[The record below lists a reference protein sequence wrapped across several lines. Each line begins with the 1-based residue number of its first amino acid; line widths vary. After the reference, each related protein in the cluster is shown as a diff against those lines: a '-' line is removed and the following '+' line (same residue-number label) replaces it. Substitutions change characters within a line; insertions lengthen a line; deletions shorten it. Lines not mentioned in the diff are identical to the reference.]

1 MELNRRDFFKLGAA
15 ASCVAVGG
23 NALANEEF
31 AGWPDAYG
39 MLFDTTLCLGADCRR
54 CELACKREN
63 DRDSTDL
70 DVTDN
75 SVFEKER
82 RTDAENYTVVNR
94 YSNHEDL
101 TKPIYVKWQCMH
113 CAEPACASA
122 CLVNA
127 FTKTPEGAVVYN
139 ADVCIGCRYCMVAC
153 PFYAPAFDYFDAY
166 TPKIQKCTMCIDRIR
181 EGKKP
186 ACVDICPRET
196 ITFGKRVDLIK
207 LAREKI
213 RNNPDRYV
221 DHLYGEHEVGG
232 TSWLYLAGTD
242 FGDIGFDTTL
252 GTTRYPM
259 LTRGFLSA
267 VPLVLTI
274 WPVMLIGFY
283 KATQH
288 RDKVRQ
294 LEESVGERGDI

>member
-23 NALANEEF
+23 DALANEDF
-31 AGWPDAYG
+31 AGWPDTYG

-54 CELACKREN
+54 CEQACKREN
-63 DRDSTDL
+63 DRDATDL

-75 SVFEKER
+75 TVFEKER

-181 EGKKP
+181 EGRKP

-294 LEESVGERGDI
+294 LDESVGERGDI